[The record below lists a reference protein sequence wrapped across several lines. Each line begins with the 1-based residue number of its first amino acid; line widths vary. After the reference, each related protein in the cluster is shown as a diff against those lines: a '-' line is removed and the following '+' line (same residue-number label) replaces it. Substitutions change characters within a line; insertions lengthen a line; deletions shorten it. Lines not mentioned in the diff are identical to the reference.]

1 MANELPAKSF
11 SFTALTASRQT
22 LAGARLAA
30 DEDDLAAM
38 LRAEG
43 LVPLRIARSGG
54 KSGWR
59 GVMMTDLSFG
69 PAVNAKDMAGIIFEL
84 GSLLSAGITLDES
97 LSVIA
102 EGRTKPRQSS
112 FIRSVHEAIKSGA
125 SLHMALSQHPKE
137 VADYVIGI
145 IKAGEASGSL
155 GPTLVRLATD
165 LQEQQ
170 SSIAEFR
177 KALVYPII
185 LAVTALIV
193 IFVLFVVVVPQLEG
207 LFSEQARHALPL
219 VAQAVLSISAFIRDT
234 WLILLALFVLGTA
247 GLIGASRSK
256 MARGPLDRMRLR
268 LPLLGPVLRSQ
279 GLARY
284 LRVLAS
290 LLQGGVPVERALELS
305 ARTQPNQ
312 VMRTQL
318 LGMHRS
324 LVEGRSLSAVAGQ
337 TGLFGAE
344 TLSMFRAGERSGQLR
359 LMVERAATLTGD
371 RAKKRLEVFV
381 TLAGPLL
388 TAGLGVIAGTVAY
401 AVLSTLLSVNELAL
415 Q

>member
-256 MARGPLDRMRLR
+256 MARGPLDRMWLR
-268 LPLLGPVLRSQ
+268 LPLLGPVLRST
-279 GLARY
+279 LFARAC
-284 LRVLAS
+284 LPVARRRS
-290 LLQGGVPVERALELS
+290 GG
-305 ARTQPNQ
+305 AR
-312 VMRTQL
+312 
-318 LGMHRS
+318 LGAFGTDTAQSGDAH
-324 LVEGRSLSAVAGQ
+324 AVAGHAPQ
-337 TGLFGAE
+337 SRRRPVAL
-344 TLSMFRAGERSGQLR
+344 RCRRS
-359 LMVERAATLTGD
+359 D
-371 RAKKRLEVFV
+371 RAVWRRNPVHVPGRGTEW
-381 TLAGPLL
+381 TIAADGGARRNPHRRSRQE
-388 TAGLGVIAGTVAY
+388 TA
-401 AVLSTLLSVNELAL
+401 
-415 Q
+415 